1 MLALPW
7 RLHCRSAATLALQ
20 KPPTY
25 LQKASS
31 APRSLQGVQRVPM
44 CRLPGVG
51 LVQCLLGNLWAEY
64 SFPKS
69 WTSPA
74 WGLDIERRALWPGP

>member
-1 MLALPW
+1 
-7 RLHCRSAATLALQ
+7 
-20 KPPTY
+20 
-25 LQKASS
+25 
-31 APRSLQGVQRVPM
+31 M
-44 CRLPGVG
+44 CHLPGVG

-74 WGLDIERRALWPGP
+74 WGLDIERRASSGLVPEPGQNRGPTHAHFGGQHYSLPLPWLSLRS